1 MKPLAS
7 WATKGAQIAKLV
19 TFCPGFRRACRMP
32 MKGTPKKMRLLKQA
46 QRRMSST
53 RARTLKGWL
62 LRGPKKPANEK
73 KNKKWLPDCGSTNTP
88 AIHPF
93 KKPAVYK
100 QCMEEAEEVV

>member
-1 MKPLAS
+1 MNPLAG
-7 WATKGAQIAKLV
+7 WATKGV
-19 TFCPGFRRACRMP
+19 CPGLRRACRMP
-32 MKGTPKKMRLLKQA
+32 MKGTPKKMRLQKQA

-53 RARTLKGWL
+53 RARTFKGWL

-73 KNKKWLPDCGSTNTP
+73 KKKKWLPDCGLTNTP

-93 KKPAVYK
+93 KKPVYK